1 MAEENTSTITTE
13 QAILALTPCP
23 AWTVDEQER
32 GVCRDLMEGIT
43 ALRAAG
49 TTYLPQKELENDTA
63 YQKRL
68 NSATFFNQFSRS
80 VDSLSG
86 RVFSKEVKFE
96 DADTAWEA
104 FQGDVDME
112 GNNLHVFAQGV
123 FSASIAEG
131 ISYIMVDF
139 PSLPAAANRE
149 EEVKEQRVRRPYW
162 IFLKASEVIGWK
174 FERINGINVLVELR
188 TLQYRDVE
196 TSMFVFEKKKILRIY
211 RPGTCH
217 EFQCSEAGAVESSKV
232 FTMSIGFIPLV
243 PVYTKRKG
251 LLRAAPPLHDMARL
265 CIRHYQST
273 SSQDHILDY
282 SRFPL
287 LFGKRLFL
295 DGTNKIEQGASA
307 MIHSQDEH
315 GDLRFVEH
323 TGAAIQSGA
332 DSLKALEA
340 QIALLSYEPLL
351 KQSSGDESATRA
363 ALDTATASSALQS
376 WAMGLKDAL
385 ELAAVYTVAWKTPAL
400 TVAPNVSVNTSHGLS
415 ASAAEYQA
423 ILELRKIKDISRSTM
438 WKEMYRRGI
447 LGPSFSEVE
456 EEAALKTEAALD
468 GRGEGFIATQVQA
481 GNLPKEL
488 LFREAQK
495 KGLIPPDVKW
505 EDVMAML
512 SKESV
517 SAQANPMPG
526 FDNLFGAGTGAEQ

>member
-1 MAEENTSTITTE
+1 
-13 QAILALTPCP
+13 
-23 AWTVDEQER
+23 
-32 GVCRDLMEGIT
+32 
-43 ALRAAG
+43 
-49 TTYLPQKELENDTA
+49 
-63 YQKRL
+63 
-68 NSATFFNQFSRS
+68 
-80 VDSLSG
+80 
-86 RVFSKEVKFE
+86 
-96 DADTAWEA
+96 
-104 FQGDVDME
+104 ME
-112 GNNLHVFAQGV
+112 GNNLHVFAQGIFEDSV
-123 FSASIAEG
+123 AEG

-139 PSLPAAANRE
+139 PSLPVATNQE
-149 EEVKEQRVRRPYW
+149 TEIKEKRVRRPYW
-162 IFLKASEVIGWK
+162 IALKAAEVIGWK
-174 FERINGINVLVELR
+174 FERINGINVLTELR

-196 TSMFVFEKKKILRIY
+196 TSMFVFEKKKILRVY
-211 RPGTCH
+211 RPGSCH
-217 EFQCSEAGAVESSKV
+217 EFQCSEAGAVEEMKFFKV
-232 FTMSIGFIPLV
+232 SIPIIPLV

-295 DGTNKIEQGASA
+295 EGTNKVEQGASA

-385 ELAAVYTVAWKTPAL
+385 ELALVYTTLWKAPGL
-400 TVAPNVSVNTSHGLS
+400 TDAPNLSINTSHGLS

-423 ILELRKIKDISRSTM
+423 ILELRKSRDISRSTM

-447 LGPSFSEVE
+447 LGPSFNEGD
-456 EEAALKTEAALD
+456 EEALLKAEASLD
-468 GRGEGFIATQVQA
+468 ERGEGFLATQVEK
-481 GNLPKEL
+481 GTLPKEL

-495 KGLIPPDVKW
+495 KGLIPDDVKW
-505 EDVMAML
+505 EDVLAML
-512 SKESV
+512 SKENV
-517 SAQANPMPG
+517 SAQANPLPG
-526 FDNLFGAGTGAEQ
+526 FNALFSSGGTTEQ

>member
-1 MAEENTSTITTE
+1 MATEQTTITKE
-13 QAILALTPCP
+13 QAILAQTPCP

-32 GVCRDLMEGIT
+32 SVCRDLMEGIT
-43 ALRAAG
+43 ALRAAR

-68 NSATFFNQFSRS
+68 DTATFFNQFSRT

-96 DADTAWEA
+96 DASDDWAA
-104 FQGDVDME
+104 FEDDVDME
-112 GNNLHVFAQGV
+112 GNNLHVFAQEV
-123 FSASIAEG
+123 FSAAIAEG

-139 PSLPAAANRE
+139 PSLPTAPNQ
-149 EEVKEQRVRRPYW
+149 EVELKEKRTRRPYW
-162 IFLKASEVIGWK
+162 IFLKAAEVIGWK
-174 FERINGINVLVELR
+174 FERVNGTNVLVELR

-196 TSMFVFEKKKILRIY
+196 TSMFVFEKKKILRVY
-211 RPGTCH
+211 RLGSCH
-217 EFQCSEAGAVESSKV
+217 EFQCSEAGAVESEQIFK
-232 FTMSIGFIPLV
+232 MSIPIIPLI

-251 LLRAAPPLHDMARL
+251 QLRAAPPLHDMARL
-265 CIRHYQST
+265 CVRHYQST

-295 DGTNKIEQGASA
+295 EGTSKIEQGASA

-323 TGAAIQSGA
+323 TGAAIASGA
-332 DSLKALEA
+332 DSLKALEG

-351 KQSSGDESATRA
+351 KQSTGDESATRA

-385 ELAAVYTVAWKTPAL
+385 ELAAVYTTLWKSPGL
-400 TVAPNVSVNTSHGLS
+400 TDAPNVSVNTSHGLS

-423 ILELRKIKDISRSTM
+423 ILELRKGKDISRSTM

-447 LGPSFSEVE
+447 LGPSFNEKDE
-456 EEAALKTEAALD
+456 EELLKLEAAMD
-468 GRGEGFIATQVQA
+468 ERGEGFIATQVQA

-495 KGLIPPDVKW
+495 KGLIPADVKW
-505 EDVMAML
+505 EDVLAMM
-512 SKESV
+512 SKENV
-517 SAQANPMPG
+517 SSQASPLPG
-526 FDNLFGAGTGAEQ
+526 FDNLFGAGTGTEQ